1 MNQEFTKV
9 KVEGAVME
17 VARMGQQINH
27 MDEKFDKLE
36 KKMDKLLIQRFATN
50 FHLLILGVDDKL
62 LLFSSEVSF
71 LTNFQ
76 LQVMRSFTPH
86 NKFLY

>member
-1 MNQEFTKV
+1 LTKAKVEGVVTQVARMGQRFVHIIMNQEFTKV

-27 MDEKFDKLE
+27 MDEKFDKME

-50 FHLLILGVDDKL
+50 FSPL
-62 LLFSSEVSF
+62 
-71 LTNFQ
+71 N
-76 LQVMRSFTPH
+76 PWC
-86 NKFLY
+86 

>member
-1 MNQEFTKV
+1 MGQRFVYIIMNQEFTKV

-50 FHLLILGVDDKL
+50 FHL
-62 LLFSSEVSF
+62 
-71 LTNFQ
+71 
-76 LQVMRSFTPH
+76 
-86 NKFLY
+86 